1 MRCIH
6 FGDEGLHERETHCD
20 LFLLV
25 TFILKQTPCHYL
37 DRFVQGHS
45 IVQHLQAGS
54 SSQAGAAHIIIIDAG
69 SLQSLL
75 MLLVLSASPWLV
87 AGKQNYS
94 LSCARICSS
103 RELFDARPQLS
114 TKWCHAYL
122 QNCQVNSYCLIRL
135 QSSHPQLNMNVM
147 PCGGRLWGEV
157 PHLLPHVK
165 WLKSCLPDAI
175 VAPRGGSPL
184 EGIDP
189 IF

>member
-25 TFILKQTPCHYL
+25 TFILKQTPCHYW
-37 DRFVQGHS
+37 DQFVQGHS

-54 SSQAGAAHIIIIDAG
+54 SSQAEAAHIIIIDAG
-69 SLQSLL
+69 SLQPSL

-87 AGKQNYS
+87 TGKWNYS

-103 RELFDARPQLS
+103 RELFDARPNGVMPIYR
-114 TKWCHAYL
+114 T
-122 QNCQVNSYCLIRL
+122 CQVNSYCLIRL
-135 QSSHPQLNMNVM
+135 QSSHPQLNMNAM

-157 PHLLPHVK
+157 LHLLPRVK
-165 WLKSCLPDAI
+165 RLKSCLPDAI
-175 VAPRGGSPL
+175 VVPRGGSPSD
-184 EGIDP
+184 GIYP